1 MNELNA
7 KVALITG
14 AATGIGRATAEL
26 FAREGASL
34 VLADLNAELGEAL
47 ASELRARGAAAH
59 FVATNVAKVADCE
72 RMVAVELEKLGR
84 LDVAFNNAGISDG
97 PVPPATIDYPLELWV
112 RLIAVNLSGV
122 FYGMRYQLRAMLES
136 GGGSI
141 VNTAS
146 IAGHIGFA
154 GTPGYVASKHG
165 VIGLTKVVAIEYG
178 AKGIRCNAVEPGFIE
193 TPMTHDVFGAE
204 PFKQVVNAAVPM
216 RRVAEANEVAE
227 SVLWLSSARS
237 SYVNGSC
244 LTVDGGYLAQ

>member
-47 ASELRARGAAAH
+47 AGELRARGAAAH
-59 FVATNVAKVADCE
+59 FVATNVAKAADCE
-72 RMVAVELEKLGR
+72 RMVAVALEKFGR
-84 LDVAFNNAGISDG
+84 LDAAFNNAGISDG
-97 PVPPATIDYPLELWV
+97 PVPPATIDYPLELWD

-178 AKGIRCNAVEPGFIE
+178 AKGIRCNAVAPGTID
-193 TPMTHDVFGAE
+193 TPYFDEILGKSAYPH
-204 PFKQVVNAAVPM
+204 
-216 RRVAEANEVAE
+216 
-227 SVLWLSSARS
+227 VLRKAL
-237 SYVNGSC
+237 NPN
-244 LTVDGGYLAQ
+244 